1 MANLSGKPDKL
12 TAKELAQILG
22 CKKVNLGS
30 YVVFLE
36 W

>member
-1 MANLSGKPDKL
+1 MIGKPDKL
-12 TAKELAQILG
+12 TAKELAQELG
-22 CKKVNLGS
+22 CKSVRFGS